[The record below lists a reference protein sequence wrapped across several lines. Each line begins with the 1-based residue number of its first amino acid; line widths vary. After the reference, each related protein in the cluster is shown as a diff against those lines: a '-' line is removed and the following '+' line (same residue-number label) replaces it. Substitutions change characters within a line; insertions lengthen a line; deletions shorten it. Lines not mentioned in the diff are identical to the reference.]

1 VVANLAQ
8 NFKKTGR
15 ELACTSVLQDASAK
29 KRLAGSRHF
38 QPSPARISCA
48 LDYCSPV
55 VISEQRLASVWLIA
69 SQTDQ
74 PQWLAKTAERITI
87 AQLPQTNGGRS
98 QSRVAGA
105 QAMDPRIHE
114 ATTGYEV
121 LVQRARRGGRETSLQ
136 LDRVRHAAAALS
148 RRALT
153 PSTRAGDTLAAMLKL
168 LKRDKVL
175 AYKQMFLMYPMH
187 KDEEVTLINPDYVV
201 E

>member
-1 VVANLAQ
+1 
-8 NFKKTGR
+8 
-15 ELACTSVLQDASAK
+15 
-29 KRLAGSRHF
+29 
-38 QPSPARISCA
+38 
-48 LDYCSPV
+48 
-55 VISEQRLASVWLIA
+55 
-69 SQTDQ
+69 
-74 PQWLAKTAERITI
+74 
-87 AQLPQTNGGRS
+87 
-98 QSRVAGA
+98 
-105 QAMDPRIHE
+105 MDPRIHE